1 MRYGSSTLPHSF
13 PPADPVLPTG
23 PSLTTGGMM
32 LNIDVEV
39 KYDEAENQRRPPAD
53 RGAFP
58 FARGDDPD
66 AAALRADGAH
76 RPAAADGGEDPLLHE
91 GRHPADQVR
100 PEVEGAGAVAP
111 ADAGAGGD
119 LPGDEDARHD
129 HAAPDRVARLPH
141 GRDPPADREAVV
153 PPAGPGGVTAG
164 AAPAP
169 AAPPATPG
177 ELFASP
183 SANASTIFPFST
195 FLYTKFIRMSFSP
208 GSATSCAVV
217 VTFLSVRS
225 EERRGG
231 E

>member
-129 HAAPDRVARLPH
+129 HAAPDRAARLPH
-141 GRDPPADREAVV
+141 GRDPPEDREAVV
-153 PPAGPGGVTAG
+153 PRAGHLGVPEADHRVLRNPEVTGREGLRARGVEPPRCAPRPGFV
-164 AAPAP
+164 
-169 AAPPATPG
+169 
-177 ELFASP
+177 
-183 SANASTIFPFST
+183 
-195 FLYTKFIRMSFSP
+195 
-208 GSATSCAVV
+208 
-217 VTFLSVRS
+217 
-225 EERRGG
+225 
-231 E
+231 